1 MEELDLSRYFCPNER
16 CLAYGIRGKGNITTS
31 THYGKHKT
39 PLLRCK
45 TCGKRFSS
53 NRATP
58 FFHLHLAPEVIRSIV
73 TAFARGQSIRAAAEV
88 CGVSKDTAWR
98 VFKRASEHCRLIVD
112 NLLKD
117 LHLEECQLDELWS
130 FVKKS
135 KGI

>member
-1 MEELDLSRYFCPNER
+1 MDKVELDKYFCPNEK
-16 CLAYGIRGKGNITTS
+16 CVNHGIRGQGNITTS

-39 PLLRCK
+39 SLLRCK
-45 TCGKRFSS
+45 TCGKRFSA

-58 FFHLHLAPEVIRSIV
+58 FFHLHLAPEVIRNIV
-73 TAFARGQSIRAAAEV
+73 TALARGQSIRGAADV
-88 CGVSKDTAWR
+88 CSVGKDTAWR
-98 VFKRASEHCRLIVD
+98 VFNRASKHCRLMVD
-112 NLLKD
+112 NLLQD